1 MPLTSAASALR
12 WFAGQMNELAA
23 RIELPAATR
32 VITAD
37 CIRYEQTYNSLLE
50 DMRTRIQSRYY

>member
-1 MPLTSAASALR
+1 MNMVTTATALR
-12 WFAGQMNELAA
+12 WIAGQINVLAA
-23 RIELPAATR
+23 RIELPDTTH

-37 CIRYEQTYNSLLE
+37 CVRYEQTYNRLLE